1 MIRYMVFD
9 KGHAAQHLSL
19 NGSYM
24 FAQDEIAVRGQLQF
38 DKGQLL
44 GVRHSDTP
52 VGLSTL
58 WEVAK
63 FGKVVLQTTRLP
75 EKEKPYNLNVELARS
90 RLLRIS
96 QKREDWNSSDLNLND
111 HDRGLIEK
119 SLEKFISALCHL
131 DEPNIAARYAD
142 ESLAYSMQGGEALA
156 LAHTQ
161 LFLERR
167 NRTQGFG
174 RHTFGCCI
182 DPQRIKEPKYQKF
195 IKENF
200 HFVTVPMSWSQ
211 IEPKEQEQNFSVLD
225 ECITWLS
232 RNRIAAKV
240 GPLVSFSPASVP
252 DWLFIWEHDFEQVRE
267 MTYDFIAKLVERYG
281 HKVQAWDVISSM
293 NVENCFKFSFDQ
305 IIEMTRSAALA
316 AKRTSPRSL
325 VLIEISEPWGEYYA
339 VNQRTVPPMIYA
351 DMICQSG
358 VPFDGF
364 GLRLRFGRGA
374 AGMQMRDLLEL
385 STLIDRFGVFG
396 KSLHISGVQV
406 PSKPDPRDN
415 SGKIGEPGSWHGTWT
430 EALQAKWLEKAY
442 RVALSKP
449 FVETITWQ
457 DLIDREDRLL
467 QNGGLFHK
475 DMLPKPA
482 FETLCQLK
490 KELVRQGRSS
500 SKKPPKE

>member
-1 MIRYMVFD
+1 MVFD
-9 KGHAAQHLSL
+9 KGNAAQQLPLH
-19 NGSYM
+19 GSYM
-24 FAQDEIAVRGQLQF
+24 FAQDEIPVRGQLQF
-38 DKGQLL
+38 DKGQLV

-52 VGLSTL
+52 VGLNTL
-58 WEVAK
+58 WDVAD
-63 FGKVVLQTTRLP
+63 FGKVMLQTTRLP
-75 EKEKPYNLNVELARS
+75 EKDKPYNLNVELARS

-96 QKREDWNSSDLNLND
+96 QKREDWNSSDLDLSEQD
-111 HDRGLIEK
+111 QGLIEK
-119 SLEKFISALCHL
+119 SLEKLISALCHL
-131 DEPNIAARYAD
+131 DEPQIAAQYAD
-142 ESLAYSMQGGEALA
+142 ESLSYSLPGGEALA
-156 LAHTQ
+156 QAHAK

-167 NRTQGFG
+167 NSTQGFG

-182 DPQRIKEPKYQKF
+182 EPQWIKDPKYQKF

-200 HFVTVPMSWSQ
+200 HFVTIPMCWSQ

-225 ECITWLS
+225 ECIAWLS
-232 RNRIAAKV
+232 RNRIAVKV
-240 GPLVSFSPASVP
+240 GPLVSFSPTSVP

-267 MTYDFIAKLVERYG
+267 MTYDFISKVVERYG

-396 KSLHISGVQV
+396 KPLHLSGVQV

-415 SGKIGEPGSWHGTWT
+415 SGKIGEAGSWHGTWT
-430 EALQAKWLEKAY
+430 EALQAQWLEKAY

-449 FVETITWQ
+449 FVETVTWQ
-457 DLIDREDRLL
+457 DLIDRDDRVL
-467 QNGGLFHK
+467 QNGGLFNK
-475 DMLPKPA
+475 EMNSKPA
-482 FETLCQLK
+482 FEKLRQLK
-490 KELVRQGRSS
+490 TELVRQGHSSS
-500 SKKPPKE
+500 SKKSRMKE